1 MNIEELQEVIFNQKQ
16 FPKILRI
23 LGYGLLLLALLDII
37 EMFIPPNFMNPA
49 WEFQTF
55 GGLIERVAVPLIGLV
70 FVFYG
75 ERDLRRKWELLF
87 VKILSWLTLV
97 IAISFLLLIPLL
109 VSNTIRINKQN
120 SVQIS
125 NAVQQQILQA
135 EQVQKQL
142 NAATP
147 EQINNLLKKQGR
159 SIEGKKPEEIKNQI
173 LSEISQAKT
182 QIETQ
187 SQNTRSSQKLNL
199 IKSSV
204 KWNLGALISG
214 ALFFSLWKATK
225 WARIN

>member
-1 MNIEELQEVIFNQKQ
+1 M
-16 FPKILRI
+16 
-23 LGYGLLLLALLDII
+23 
-37 EMFIPPNFMNPA
+37 
-49 WEFQTF
+49 
-55 GGLIERVAVPLIGLV
+55 
-70 FVFYG
+70 
-75 ERDLRRKWELLF
+75 RRKWELLF

-120 SVQIS
+120 YVQIS
-125 NAVQQQILQA
+125 NAAQQQILQA

-147 EQINNLLKKQGR
+147 EQINNFLKKQGR

-204 KWNLGALISG
+204 KWNLGALVSG